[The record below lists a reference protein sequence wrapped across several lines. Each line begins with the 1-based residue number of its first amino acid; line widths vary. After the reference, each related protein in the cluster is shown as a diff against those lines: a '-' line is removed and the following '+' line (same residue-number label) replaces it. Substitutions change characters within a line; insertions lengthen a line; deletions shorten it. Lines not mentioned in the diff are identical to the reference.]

1 MTVSL
6 INTSLPLVGSQKGAK
21 GAVGLVHGG
30 GLFSSGIVV
39 PLVIVVDGA
48 VDCGWSDGVVD
59 EVIEVGVD
67 STLFEVLSLLV
78 VLIVVLAI

>member
-1 MTVSL
+1 M
-6 INTSLPLVGSQKGAK
+6 GF
-21 GAVGLVHGG
+21 VHGG

-48 VDCGWSDGVVD
+48 VDCGWSDEVVD

-78 VLIVVLAI
+78 ILIVVLAI